1 METIFYVII
10 AFVML
15 FALAVAISYCMGK
28 KTLAFIFK
36 MIASSVLVF
45 AVALTVFEREQS
57 NVYTGLVIIAV
68 MTSFWGDY
76 FLAKKEFAS
85 DGKKDLIF
93 FASGVSSFS
102 VAQIM
107 LIIAFWLV
115 VGELKW
121 YFLPLVLVTV
131 IPTLVG
137 KFTKMLDFKSDKYF
151 YLTLFYGILLSFA
164 MLTAVNRYY
173 VMRTKG
179 SLIAMI
185 GSLFFVVS
193 DLSLGFYY
201 FSNMKKKML
210 FNYPIMIFY
219 FLAELFYI
227 VSVVFV

>member
-15 FALAVAISYCMGK
+15 LAVGTAISYSMGK
-28 KTLAFIFK
+28 NTLAFIFK
-36 MIASSVLVF
+36 MIASSALVF

-57 NVYTGLVIIAV
+57 NVYTGLMILAV

-76 FLAKKEFAS
+76 FLAKKEFA
-85 DGKKDLIF
+85 DNEKKDFLF
-93 FASGVSSFS
+93 FSSGVASFS
-102 VAQIM
+102 IAQIM
-107 LIIAFWLV
+107 LIIAFLIV

-131 IPTLVG
+131 IPTLIG
-137 KFTKMLDFKSDKYF
+137 KFTKMLDFKSNKYF
-151 YLTLFYGILLSFA
+151 YLTLIYGILLSFA
-164 MLTAVNRYY
+164 MLAAVNRYY
-173 VMRTKG
+173 IMRTKG
-179 SLIAMI
+179 SLIAML
-185 GSLFFVVS
+185 GSIFFVVS

-201 FSNMKKKML
+201 FSGMKKKKL
-210 FNYPIMIFY
+210 FNYPIMVFY